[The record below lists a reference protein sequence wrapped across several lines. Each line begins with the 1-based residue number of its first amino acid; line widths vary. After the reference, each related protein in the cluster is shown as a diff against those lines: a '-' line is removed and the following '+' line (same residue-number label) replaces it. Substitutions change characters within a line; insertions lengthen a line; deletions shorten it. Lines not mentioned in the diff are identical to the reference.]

1 MPDLTLDHED
11 DRVGP
16 KTSARSQQPVEVGV
30 VGVADPHVA
39 WRGGLI
45 DKSQGDRWAKF
56 CSKRGG
62 LT

>member
-56 CSKRGG
+56 C
-62 LT
+62 